1 MGTLRRVV
9 TATDAAGKSLI
20 ESDGAPPNI
29 VTPPSGGGL
38 SWADLWVVPAVP
50 TDVDSSGDQAPGLM
64 NIDPAPGGISWKRV
78 TIAPRSRQAEIDMSG
93 FVDEVRELAPGM
105 QTGGEHD
112 PEIPGRHRT
121 ASVDLLTVL
130 EGEVWLEL
138 DSGEVCIRAG
148 DFLVQ
153 RGTWHGWNNR
163 SDDDCVVA
171 VVMIST
177 KSPDA

>member
-1 MGTLRRVV
+1 MSDVRRVV
-9 TATDAAGKSLI
+9 TVTDAAGKSGV
-20 ESDGAPPNI
+20 ESDGAPPNV

-38 SWADLWVVPAVP
+38 SWADLWVIPAVP
-50 TDVDSSGDQAPGLM
+50 TDVDSSGDQAPRLM
-64 NIDPAPGGISWKRV
+64 NIDPPSGGLTWKRV
-78 TIAPRSRQAEIDMSG
+78 TIAPRSRQSDTDMSG
-93 FVDEVRELAPGM
+93 YVDEVLELAPGM
-105 QTGGEHD
+105 FTGGEHD
-112 PEIPGRHRT
+112 PALPGRHRT

-163 SDDDCVVA
+163 SDTDCVVA

-177 KSPDA
+177 QSK